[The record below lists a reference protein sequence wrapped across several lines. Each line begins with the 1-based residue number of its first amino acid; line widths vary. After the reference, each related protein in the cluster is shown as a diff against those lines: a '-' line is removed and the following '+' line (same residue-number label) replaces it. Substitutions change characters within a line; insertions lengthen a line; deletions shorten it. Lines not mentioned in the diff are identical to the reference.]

1 MIDTTRGEVFTLIAQ
16 HLLVM
21 VPQIDFSDACCS
33 IGVGVCV
40 VYVRVYIKND
50 CLDLEDFQMCAAK
63 MSTLKQLCVIT
74 LVAIWICSVL
84 VA

>member
-33 IGVGVCV
+33 IGVGVCG
-40 VYVRVYIKND
+40 
-50 CLDLEDFQMCAAK
+50 LCAR
-63 MSTLKQLCVIT
+63 SYQE
-74 LVAIWICSVL
+74 
-84 VA
+84 